1 MPEYRALCNVV
12 LNSDKGP
19 DYVEQGDTREFDT
32 APSTHWERVGG
43 EVAPEP
49 TPAPAPELEPAPSRT
64 PRIGKAEK

>member
-19 DYVEQGDTREFDT
+19 DYVEQGDTREFDA

-43 EVAPEP
+43 
-49 TPAPAPELEPAPSRT
+49 APAPEPAPEQSRT